1 MSEVIHQTTN
11 SYRNKALPLAEL
23 RTFLVV
29 WIGQAVSIL
38 GSAMTAF
45 ALGVY
50 IYQQTGSATG
60 FALTL
65 LFNMLPRAVLAPIAG
80 VVADRYDRRLIMILT
95 DSGAGFATIMTAL
108 LLLTGRLEVWHI
120 YLLTAL
126 NASFST
132 LQGPAFG
139 AAVTQ
144 LVPKSYFG
152 RANGLLQLGEG
163 IGQIAAPVLAG
174 VLIAS
179 IGLWS
184 ILLVDMATFFFAV
197 LMLLLIKFPSYQ
209 SEKHSPATQSE
220 GESWYRQAWKG
231 WRYLWTRPGL
241 IGLVLVFTATNFFV
255 GIAEA
260 VLTPMILSFASPNQL
275 GVMMTIGGFGLLAGS
290 LLMSG
295 WGGGKRKI
303 FTVFGA
309 YSILGA
315 AVIIAG
321 SAPSIPLVATALFI
335 AFFSAPIVMAGSQ
348 SIMQAK
354 VAPDVQG
361 RVFALRMMLNTAA
374 FAVAYALGGPLADK
388 VFEPFMATDGA
399 IANTIGKVIGSGPGR
414 GMGLMFIVVGIF
426 ALFTA
431 LSAFAYPRLRRVEIE
446 LPDMVD

>member
-1 MSEVIHQTTN
+1 MSEVIHQTTT
-11 SYRNKALPLAEL
+11 SYQPKVLPFAEL

-29 WIGQAVSIL
+29 WVGQVVSIL

-60 FALTL
+60 FALSL
-65 LFNMLPRAVLAPIAG
+65 LFNMLPRAVLAPVAG
-80 VVADRYDRRLIMILT
+80 VVADRYDRRLIMIFT
-95 DSGAGFATIMTAL
+95 DTGAGLATIMTAL
-108 LLLTGRLEVWHI
+108 LLLTGRLEIWHI

-126 NASFST
+126 NASFGT
-132 LQGPAFG
+132 LQGPAFS

-144 LVPKSYFG
+144 LVPKSHFG
-152 RANGLLQLGEG
+152 RVNGLLQLGEG
-163 IGQIAAPVLAG
+163 IGHIAAPLLAG
-174 VLIAS
+174 LLLAS
-179 IGLWS
+179 LGLWS

-197 LMLLLIKFPSYQ
+197 LMLLFIKFPSYKA
-209 SEKHSPATQSE
+209 EKHNPTTQYE
-220 GESWYRQAWKG
+220 AEPWYSQAWKG
-231 WRYLWTRPGL
+231 WCYLWTRPGL

-260 VLTPMILSFASPNQL
+260 VLTPMILSFTSPNQL

-295 WGGGKRKI
+295 WGGGQRKI

-309 YSILGA
+309 YAILGA
-315 AVIIAG
+315 AVILAG
-321 SAPSIPLVATALFI
+321 SAPSVPLVSTALFV

-374 FAVAYALGGPLADK
+374 FALAYALGGPLADK
-388 VFEPFMATDGA
+388 VFEPFMSTDGA
-399 IANTIGKVIGSGPGR
+399 LANIIGQIIGYGPGR
-414 GMGLMFIVVGIF
+414 GMGLMFIVVGVF